1 MRPPRPPANR
11 GALPIV
17 ISRAACVFAVL
28 VFAASIQSALACPSD
43 LDASFG
49 TAGVADVSDV
59 NATFAVPFVQSTGAI
74 LIPGALDGRPM
85 VARYREDGT
94 LDPSFGD
101 NGIALIDVPSG
112 EGFLRKLDVQN
123 DGFIVAVGSVG
134 HFETGTLPLLVR
146 LDPAGQLDPAFGDE
160 GMVIVPTAPGLTS
173 RMLDVVVRGDGI
185 VAGLRLTGDVRPPSS
200 VLFFNTNGDL
210 NPAFGTAGIVS
221 LQTAVTNYLVGI
233 VRLDDD
239 SLVIGGVVD
248 NIDDIADTLV
258 ARLLA
263 DGTPDP
269 SFGNGGVRISR
280 SRSVE
285 EPSAVG
291 VDSLGRILVA
301 GSCGPDYYHDSKRI
315 FVRRY
320 LANGE
325 GDRSYGRR
333 GKASMRFSSV
343 FTGSLVVT
351 GDGQAV
357 VPARFTEDADVERG
371 GIIARFGVDGRR
383 DPAFGRRGVKL
394 LNLGPE
400 TRFSAASEDPDGKL
414 VVTGR
419 TEPGEDTLRPL
430 LVRLDGGIWDG
441 EEQCVIGCGDG
452 IIRIGEEC
460 DDGNVATGDG
470 CSAGCTIE

>member
-1 MRPPRPPANR
+1 MILRLAYLF
-11 GALPIV
+11 ALL
-17 ISRAACVFAVL
+17 AFT
-28 VFAASIQSALACPSD
+28 ASIQSALACPSD
-43 LDASFG
+43 LDSTFG
-49 TAGVADVSDV
+49 IEGVADSTDF
-59 NATFAVPFVQSTGAI
+59 NATFTVPFVQPSGDI
-74 LIPGALDGRPM
+74 LVPGALDGRPM

-94 LDPSFGD
+94 LDPSFGE
-101 NGIALIDVPSG
+101 NGVALIDVPNG
-112 EGFLRKLDVQN
+112 EGFLVKLDVQS
-123 DGFIVAVGSVG
+123 DGYIVAVGSVG
-134 HFETGTLPLLVR
+134 PYETGSSPLLVR
-146 LDPAGQLDPAFGDE
+146 LDSTGNLDPAFGE
-160 GMVIVPTAPGLTS
+160 GGVVILPTAAGLYS

-185 VAGLRLTGDVRPPSS
+185 VVGLRLTGNVRPPSS
-200 VLFFNTNGDL
+200 VLYFKSDGSL
-210 NPAFGTAGIVS
+210 EPGFGTGGVVA
-221 LQTAVTNYLVGI
+221 LDTADTNFLVGI
-233 VRLDDD
+233 VRLEDD
-239 SLVIGGVVD
+239 SVVIGGLVD
-248 NIDDIADTLV
+248 NIDDIEDTLV
-258 ARLLA
+258 AKLLA

-280 SRSVE
+280 GRSLE
-285 EPSAVG
+285 EPSGVG

-301 GSCGPDYYHDSKRI
+301 GSCGPDFYHDSSRI

-325 GDRSYGRR
+325 RDRSYGRR

-400 TRFSAASEDPDGKL
+400 TRFSAVSEDPAGKL

-419 TEPGEDTLRPL
+419 TKPDEVTLRPL

-452 IIRIGEEC
+452 IIRIAEEC
-460 DDGNVATGDG
+460 DDGNVANGDG